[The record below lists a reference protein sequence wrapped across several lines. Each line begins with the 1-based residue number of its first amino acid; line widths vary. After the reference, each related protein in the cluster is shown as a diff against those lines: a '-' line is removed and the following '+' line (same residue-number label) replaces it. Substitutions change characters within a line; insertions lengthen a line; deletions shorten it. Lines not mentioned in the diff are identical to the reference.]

1 MNVKLMLVLLVSA
14 FLIACNQTVEQS
26 SAVDAPLEGTV
37 ELENSAFSPNTVT
50 IKRGGTVTFENN
62 DATTHTVTSDSFD
75 SGDLAKGETFEQTFT
90 KTGSYSIKCKYH
102 PGMMMKVIVK

>member
-1 MNVKLMLVLLVSA
+1 MKLILVLLVSA

-26 SAVDAPLEGTV
+26 SATDAPLEGTV
-37 ELENSAFSPNTVT
+37 ELENNAFSPNTVT

-75 SGDLAKGETFEQTFT
+75 SGDLKKGETFEQTFA
-90 KTGSYSIKCKYH
+90 KTGSYSIACNYH
-102 PGMMMKVIVK
+102 SGMKMKVIVK